1 MLASIVRGCNAK
13 QFLGCLLAGMLGLAG
28 LGTSDA
34 HAATIMG
41 AGVNV
46 TCGGWIEARKTNNTP
61 NRLAAEQWALGYL
74 SGVAMFTNTSPL
86 DKLDP
91 GAVFVWLDNACQQHP
106 LERLPAALVQ
116 FVKVRAEAAKSSA
129 PAEPPKAKQE
139 APQPKRR

>member
-1 MLASIVRGCNAK
+1 MFASIPRRRHAK
-13 QFLGCLLAGMLGLAG
+13 RFWGCLFAGTISLAG
-28 LGTSDA
+28 LSLSGA

-41 AGVNV
+41 AGVNL

-74 SGVAMFTNTSPL
+74 SGVAMFTNSSPL
-86 DKLDP
+86 DRLDP

-116 FVKVRAEAAKSSA
+116 FVKVRAEAAKAA
-129 PAEPPKAKQE
+129 PANEQPKPKQE